1 MNILLESCR
10 DDVLDDTL
18 FNFVVPMIVNFPQLL
33 INILLL
39 LLLNL
44 LNHIILFLNE
54 LGNLWLL
61 VISIGLGLNL
71 GLELLNGRL

>member
-54 LGNLWLL
+54 LGNL
-61 VISIGLGLNL
+61 
-71 GLELLNGRL
+71 